1 LQLLTEPPVLF
12 CDEPTTGLD
21 SYNALSVIKTLK
33 QLATRSPA
41 TNDDNLDDKKL
52 DLNTIDE
59 HQLMNGNQ
67 YLPLIEKK
75 TNSSYTLNGSSY
87 ITVSDLP
94 KVILCSIHQPAS
106 DVFHCFTH
114 IILMQGG
121 RIMYQ
126 GSTEEAS
133 SFFSR
138 LGYHCPSA
146 YNPAE
151 FYSNMASIDSA
162 QPKESLLR
170 VRTIFERYE
179 DERVEHRCQYTLK
192 SNCLLFEEW

>member
-1 LQLLTEPPVLF
+1 
-12 CDEPTTGLD
+12 
-21 SYNALSVIKTLK
+21 VIKTLK

-41 TNDDNLDDKKL
+41 TNNDDANLDGKKF

-59 HQLMNGNQ
+59 HQLVNGNQ
-67 YLPLIEKK
+67 YLPLIEKT
-75 TNSSYTLNGSSY
+75 TNSSYALNESSY
-87 ITVSDLP
+87 VTVSDLP

-121 RIMYQ
+121 RILYQ

-138 LGYHCPSA
+138 LGYHCPTA

-151 FYSNMASIDSA
+151 FYSKLVSIDSA
-162 QPKESLLR
+162 EPKQSLLK
-170 VRTIFERYE
+170 VQTIFERYE
-179 DERVEHRCQYTLK
+179 DEKVEHRCQYTRK
-192 SNCLLFEEW
+192 SNYMLSEEW